1 MQTAKL
7 LGQLDDKY
15 GTQAKERQ
23 RTFAELVVEYRSARV
38 IEVETGERAASQWER
53 EKRIVR
59 RLETAFGELTLDQV
73 DRDAVLGF
81 KFTRRADTKSGSGE
95 QTERIKGAT
104 VNRDIA
110 ALSAVL
116 QLAVDRGWLHE
127 NPARGVGRYPEKP
140 DWTWLHPEEADALL
154 AACQHPK
161 APPYLYPLVLAA
173 IYTGMRAGELLNL
186 EWRDVDLRGRTI
198 LLEVTKTGRR
208 RLIPLRQEVVDVLRR
223 WKDTHPGP
231 FVIAKHDG
239 TPFKQVPLC
248 FKTAL
253 KRAGLRRPGR
263 TICFRDLRH
272 TAASWMAQNGGDLLQ
287 IKRVLGHTTIAT
299 TQRYAHLVQRNDELA
314 VEAMPGLDELSEAPE
329 VAKAATK
336 TATRPLVGPPNSANG
351 VPDNVTPLP
360 RKPSNDAG

>member
-1 MQTAKL
+1 MA
-7 LGQLDDKY
+7 
-15 GTQAKERQ
+15 
-23 RTFAELVVEYRSARV
+23 EYRSARV

-53 EKRIVR
+53 EKRILR
-59 RLETAFGELTLDQV
+59 RLETEFGALTLDQI
-73 DRDAVLGF
+73 DRETVLGF
-81 KFTRRADTKSGSGE
+81 KFTRRADTKAGSGE

-154 AACQHPK
+154 EACQHPK

-198 LLEVTKTGRR
+198 SLEVTKTGRR
-208 RLIPLRQEVVDVLRR
+208 RLVPLRREVVDTLRR
-223 WKDTHPGP
+223 WKGTYPGP
-231 FVIAKHDG
+231 HVIAKKDG
-239 TPFKQVPLC
+239 SAFKQVPLC
-248 FKTAL
+248 FRTAL
-253 KRAGLRRPGR
+253 RRAGLRRTGR
-263 TICFRDLRH
+263 KICFRDLRH
-272 TAASWMAQNGGDLLQ
+272 TAASWMAQNGADLLP
-287 IKRVLGHTTIAT
+287 IKRVLGHTTIST

-314 VEAMPGLDELSEAPE
+314 VEAMPGLDELSQAPE
-329 VAKAATK
+329 AAKTATK
-336 TATRPLVGPPNSANG
+336 TATRTTQAGAARRNG
-351 VPDNVTPLP
+351 APGHVTPLP
-360 RKPSNDAG
+360 RKPSNDTG